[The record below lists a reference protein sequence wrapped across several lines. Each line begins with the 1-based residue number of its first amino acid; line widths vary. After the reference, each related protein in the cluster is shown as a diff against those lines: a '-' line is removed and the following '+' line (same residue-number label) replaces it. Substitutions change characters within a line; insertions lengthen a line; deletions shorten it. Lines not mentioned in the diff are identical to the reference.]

1 MEESCYI
8 PIREIFGNHVTVR
21 PSAPQVYRC
30 KITQPRRMA
39 TQMQLEV
46 ILEHGHPR
54 LVKRKAD
61 KTKESIKTKTERGN
75 WFFIRVV
82 YSFAFSR
89 D

>member
-1 MEESCYI
+1 
-8 PIREIFGNHVTVR
+8 
-21 PSAPQVYRC
+21 
-30 KITQPRRMA
+30 
-39 TQMQLEV
+39 MQLEV

-82 YSFAFSR
+82 
-89 D
+89 